1 MWTVEFNVV
10 VDGKPDSASI
20 DCFSYV
26 VKIWQCDTKI
36 TIFTD
41 ITDAENINS
50 DDNRIHS
57 DYMCLAIMLQNKY
70 IYNIILLF

>member
-1 MWTVEFNVV
+1 M
-10 VDGKPDSASI
+10 PSY
-20 DCFSYV
+20 CFSYV
-26 VKIWQCDTKI
+26 VQIWQCDTKL

-41 ITDAENINS
+41 ITDAENINTDANTNS

-57 DYMCLAIMLQNKY
+57 DYMCMAIMLQNKY